1 MKYQEKY
8 YVPKDDCL
16 DNIKSITSK
25 LILGTLEIENKK
37 VDIPDKELEYKV
49 KYEED
54 EEGGQFV
61 IKVTW
66 SSEVEK
72 EEDEE
77 E

>member
-8 YVPKDDCL
+8 FFPKDDCL

-25 LILGTLEIENKK
+25 LIRGTLEIENKK
-37 VDIPDKELEYKV
+37 VDIPNKELEYKV

-66 SSEVEK
+66 SSGV
-72 EEDEE
+72 EEDNEE

>member
-8 YVPKDDCL
+8 FFPKDDCL

-25 LILGTLEIENKK
+25 LIRGTLEIENKK

-66 SSEVEK
+66 SSGV
-72 EEDEE
+72 EEDNEE